1 MKEKNTEKA
10 ENTGRAASAENT
22 ERARTMTFGK
32 AVFVFAFVIVSLL
45 TVTVGFGGPAHV
57 AMLIAAVA
65 AGIVAVMSGFTWEEL
80 QEGIGDTIK
89 AAVPAILILLAIG
102 VIIGIWLLGGI
113 VPTMIYYGLK
123 ILSPSIFLV
132 ASCLICAVI
141 ATATGSSWSTVGT
154 IGVALMGIGSG
165 LSVPAGM
172 TAGAIISGAYFGDKM
187 SPLSD
192 TTNLAPAMAGTDIF
206 THIRHMIYTTGP
218 SFIIALII
226 YGVLGFQF
234 TGNNF
239 DTGLVLKYTST
250 LDSMF
255 YISPLMLIPPVLV
268 IVMVIKKVPA
278 LPGLLAVAVLGGVFA
293 VVFQGSA
300 PKELISSAFSGF
312 SIETGVAE
320 VDKLLNR
327 GGMTSMMEIIC
338 LILISLSFAGIV
350 EKSGMVRIVI
360 EKALKNTKKDS
371 TVISVTLLSTIFT
384 NFATGVQYVAIII
397 PGRMFKDIYRERGLH
412 PKNLSRALEDTG
424 TLCAPFVPWG
434 TDAAFLSG
442 VLGVTTGIYAP
453 FCFLNFINPIIS
465 LICAQTGWTIEKISP
480 QQDE

>member
-1 MKEKNTEKA
+1 MRGKKA
-10 ENTGRAASAENT
+10 ETAK
-22 ERARTMTFGK
+22 TMTFGK
-32 AVFVFAFVIVSLL
+32 AVFVFAFVIAALL
-45 TVTVGFGGPAHV
+45 TVTVGLGGPAHI
-57 AMLIAAVA
+57 AMLLAAVM
-65 AGIVAVMSGFTWEEL
+65 AGIVAVTSGFSWDEL

-102 VIIGIWLLGGI
+102 VIIGVWLLGGI

-154 IGVALMGIGSG
+154 IGVALMGVGSG
-165 LSVPAGM
+165 LSVPAGL
-172 TAGAIISGAYFGDKM
+172 TAGAIISGSYFGDKM

-218 SFIIALII
+218 SFVIALILYTVI
-226 YGVLGFQF
+226 GFKF
-234 TGNNF
+234 AGNNF
-239 DTGLVLKYTST
+239 DSTLVELYTST
-250 LDSMF
+250 LAGTF
-255 YISPLMLIPPVLV
+255 YISPIMLIPPVLV

-278 LPGLLAVAVLGGVFA
+278 LPGLLAVAVLGCLFGVI
-293 VVFQGSA
+293 FQGAA
-300 PKELISSAFSGF
+300 PQDMISSAFSGF
-312 SIETGVAE
+312 SVQTGVAE

-350 EKSGMVRIVI
+350 EKSGMVSVVI
-360 EKALKNTKKDS
+360 EKALKNAKKDS

-384 NFATGVQYVAIII
+384 NFATGVQYVALII

-442 VLGVTTGIYAP
+442 VLGVTVGIYAP
-453 FCFLNFINPIIS
+453 FCFLNFINPIVS
-465 LICAQTGWTIEKISP
+465 LICAQTGWTIERIEPERVITQPDKK
-480 QQDE
+480 E

>member
-1 MKEKNTEKA
+1 MSGGKKERQKN
-10 ENTGRAASAENT
+10 
-22 ERARTMTFGK
+22 MTFTK
-32 AVFVFAFVIVSLL
+32 SVFVFAFVVAALL
-45 TVTVGFGGPAHV
+45 TVTVGLGGPAHV
-57 AMLIAAVA
+57 AMLIAAIV
-65 AGIVAVMSGFTWEEL
+65 AGIVAVGSGYSWNEL
-80 QEGIGDTIK
+80 QDGIGDTIK

-102 VIIGIWLLGGI
+102 VIIGVWLLGGI

-123 ILSPSIFLV
+123 ILSPSVFLL

-165 LSVPAGM
+165 VPAGM

-226 YGVLGFQF
+226 YGIIGIKFA
-234 TGNNF
+234 GNNF
-239 DTGLVLKYTST
+239 DYSLVELYTST
-250 LDSMF
+250 LKDIF
-255 YISPLMLIPPVLV
+255 YISPIMLIPPVLV
-268 IVMVIKKVPA
+268 IVMVIKKIPA
-278 LPGLLAVAVLGGVFA
+278 LPGLIAVALLGCVFA
-293 VVFQGSA
+293 LAFQRA
-300 PKELISSAFSGF
+300 ELQSVITSAFSGF
-312 SIETGVAE
+312 SIETGVSE

-350 EKSGMVRIVI
+350 EKSGMVNTVI
-360 EKALKNTKKDS
+360 ERALRNAKKDS
-371 TVISVTLLSTIFT
+371 TVITATLLSTIFT
-384 NFATGVQYVAIII
+384 NFATGVQYVALII

-453 FCFLNFINPIIS
+453 FCFLNLINPIVS
-465 LICAQTGWTIEKISP
+465 LICAQTGWTIEKIKGDSSP
-480 QQDE
+480 AADIAG

>member
-1 MKEKNTEKA
+1 MSGGKKERQKN
-10 ENTGRAASAENT
+10 
-22 ERARTMTFGK
+22 MTFTK
-32 AVFVFAFVIVSLL
+32 SVFVFAFVVAALL
-45 TVTVGFGGPAHV
+45 TVTVGLGGPAHV
-57 AMLIAAVA
+57 AMLIAAIV
-65 AGIVAVMSGFTWEEL
+65 AGIVAVGSGYSWNEL
-80 QEGIGDTIK
+80 QDGIGDTIK

-102 VIIGIWLLGGI
+102 VIIGVWLLGGI

-123 ILSPSIFLV
+123 ILSPSVFLL

-165 LSVPAGM
+165 LGVPAGM

-226 YGVLGFQF
+226 YGIIGIKFA
-234 TGNNF
+234 GNNF
-239 DTGLVLKYTST
+239 DSSLVELYTST
-250 LDSMF
+250 LKDIF
-255 YISPLMLIPPVLV
+255 YISPIMLIPPVLV
-268 IVMVIKKVPA
+268 IVMVIKKIPA
-278 LPGLLAVAVLGGVFA
+278 LPGLIAVALLGCVFA
-293 VVFQGSA
+293 LAFQRA
-300 PKELISSAFSGF
+300 ELQFSGF

-350 EKSGMVRIVI
+350 EKSGMVNTVI
-360 EKALKNTKKDS
+360 ERALRNAKKDS
-371 TVISVTLLSTIFT
+371 TVITATLLSTIFT
-384 NFATGVQYVAIII
+384 NFATGVQYVALII

-453 FCFLNFINPIIS
+453 FCFLNLINPIVS
-465 LICAQTGWTIEKISP
+465 LICAQTGWTIEKIKGDSSP
-480 QQDE
+480 AADIAG

>member
-1 MKEKNTEKA
+1 MSKTKKEKKMTL
-10 ENTGRAASAENT
+10 GRAI
-22 ERARTMTFGK
+22 F
-32 AVFVFAFVIVSLL
+32 VFVFVIVALL
-45 TVTVGFGGPAHV
+45 TVTIGLDGPAHI
-57 AMLIAAVA
+57 AMFLSAIV
-65 AGIVAVMSGFTWEEL
+65 AGIVAVCSGYSWDEL
-80 QEGIGDTIK
+80 QEGIGETIK

-102 VIIGIWLLGGI
+102 VIMGVWLCGGI
-113 VPTMIYYGLK
+113 VPTMIYYGLE
-123 ILSPSIFLV
+123 ILSPSIFLL

-154 IGVALMGIGSG
+154 IGVALMGIGAG
-165 LSVPAGM
+165 LGVAPGM

-206 THIRHMIYTTGP
+206 THIRHMIFTTGP
-218 SFIIALII
+218 SFLITLVI
-226 YGVLGFQF
+226 FGVLGIRFV
-234 TGNNF
+234 NRDF
-239 DTGLVLKYTST
+239 DASIVKMYTST
-250 LDSMF
+250 LSDTFM
-255 YISPLMLIPPVLV
+255 ISPIMLIPPILV
-268 IVMVIKKVPA
+268 IAMVVKKVPA
-278 LPGLLAVAVLGGVFA
+278 LPGLIAVAFLGAIFA
-293 VVFQGSA
+293 LVFQGASMQ
-300 PKELISSAFSGF
+300 EIISSAFSGF

-350 EKSGMVRIVI
+350 EKSGMVTIVI
-360 EKALKNTKKDS
+360 ESALKNVKKDS
-371 TVISVTLLSTIFT
+371 TVITTTLLATIFT
-384 NFATGVQYVAIII
+384 NFATGVQYVALII

-442 VLGVTTGIYAP
+442 VLGVTVGIYAP
-453 FCFLNFINPIIS
+453 FCFLNYINPIVS
-465 LICAQTGWTIEKISP
+465 LICAQTGWTIEKI
-480 QQDE
+480 DKEK

>member
-1 MKEKNTEKA
+1 MSGGKKERQKN
-10 ENTGRAASAENT
+10 
-22 ERARTMTFGK
+22 MTFSK
-32 AVFVFAFVIVSLL
+32 SVFVFAFVVTALL
-45 TVTVGFGGPAHV
+45 TVTIGLGGPAHV
-57 AMLIAAVA
+57 AMLIAAIV
-65 AGIVAVMSGFTWEEL
+65 AGIVAVSSGYSWDEL

-102 VIIGIWLLGGI
+102 VIIGVWLLGGI

-123 ILSPSIFLV
+123 ILSPSVFLL

-165 LSVPAGM
+165 LGVPAGM

-218 SFIIALII
+218 SFIIALIL
-226 YGVLGFQF
+226 YGIIGIKFA
-234 TGNNF
+234 GNNF
-239 DTGLVLKYTST
+239 DSSLVELYTST
-250 LDSMF
+250 LKDIF
-255 YISPLMLIPPVLV
+255 YVSPIMLIPPVLV
-268 IVMVIKKVPA
+268 IIMVIKKIPA
-278 LPGLLAVAVLGGVFA
+278 LPGLIAVAFLGCVFA
-293 VVFQGSA
+293 LVFQGADLQSV
-300 PKELISSAFSGF
+300 ISSAFSGF

-350 EKSGMVRIVI
+350 EKSGMVNTVI
-360 EKALKNTKKDS
+360 ERALKNDS
-371 TVISVTLLSTIFT
+371 HNGNPFIHNFHQFCHWRAVCGADYSGEDVQGYLQRKRTASKESVKGFGGYRNPVCALCSMGDRCRVSFRGPWGDNGDLCTVLFPESYQSHCVS
-384 NFATGVQYVAIII
+384 
-397 PGRMFKDIYRERGLH
+397 D
-412 PKNLSRALEDTG
+412 
-424 TLCAPFVPWG
+424 LCADG
-434 TDAAFLSG
+434 LDH
-442 VLGVTTGIYAP
+442 
-453 FCFLNFINPIIS
+453 
-465 LICAQTGWTIEKISP
+465 
-480 QQDE
+480 

>member
-1 MKEKNTEKA
+1 MSGGKKERQKN
-10 ENTGRAASAENT
+10 
-22 ERARTMTFGK
+22 MTFLK
-32 AVFVFAFVIVSLL
+32 SVFVFAFVVAALL
-45 TVTVGFGGPAHV
+45 TVTIGLGGPAHV
-57 AMLIAAVA
+57 AMLIAAIA
-65 AGIVAVMSGFTWEEL
+65 AGIVAVSSGYTWDEL

-102 VIIGIWLLGGI
+102 VIIGVWLLGGI

-123 ILSPSIFLV
+123 ILSPSVFLL

-165 LSVPAGM
+165 LGVPAGM

-206 THIRHMIYTTGP
+206 THIRHMIFTTGP
-218 SFIIALII
+218 SFIISLIL
-226 YGVLGFQF
+226 YGIIGINFA
-234 TGNNF
+234 GNNF
-239 DTGLVLKYTST
+239 DSSMVELYTST
-250 LDSMF
+250 LKDIF
-255 YISPLMLIPPVLV
+255 YVSPIMLIPPVLV
-268 IVMVIKKVPA
+268 IVMVIKKIPA
-278 LPGLLAVAVLGGVFA
+278 LPGLIAVAFLGCVFA
-293 VVFQGSA
+293 LVFQGADLQSV
-300 PKELISSAFSGF
+300 ITSAFSGF

-350 EKSGMVRIVI
+350 EKSGMVSTVI
-360 EKALKNTKKDS
+360 ERALKNAKKDS
-371 TVISVTLLSTIFT
+371 TVITATLLSTIFT
-384 NFATGVQYVAIII
+384 NFATGVQYVALII
-397 PGRMFKDIYRERGLH
+397 PGRMFKDIYKERGLH

-465 LICAQTGWTIEKISP
+465 LICAQTGWTIVKIRE
-480 QQDE
+480 DAAAEAENAG